1 MDFVTSKAMLVAVG
15 VFVTIIITSG
25 IFVILGYVLDIY
37 GNIAKLDYASLAEI
51 DEFSRYNV
59 TIGDG
64 TNGTLY
70 GYEILNMINKYKN
83 DSEVEIVKQKGTTPE
98 KNKAETLSAKYFCK
112 VEETTTSTGALVK
125 ITYWK

>member
-98 KNKAETLSAKYFCK
+98 KNKDETLSAKYFCK

-125 ITYWK
+125 ITYWQ